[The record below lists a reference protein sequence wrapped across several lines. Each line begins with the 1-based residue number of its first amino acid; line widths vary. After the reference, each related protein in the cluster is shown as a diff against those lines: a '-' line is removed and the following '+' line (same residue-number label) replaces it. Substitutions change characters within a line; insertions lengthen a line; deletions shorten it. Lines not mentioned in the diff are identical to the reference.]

1 LSTSNSCNWSVRS
14 HGYNVLRY
22 THVEA
27 ELAFITFDDL
37 LEALEDML
45 CDVIDRTLADPKVGK
60 LVYQLN
66 PDFKKLERPFMRLD
80 YKDAIQYLKD
90 NNITKEDG
98 TFYEFGEDI
107 PEAPERAMIDRIGKP
122 VFLCRFPA
130 EIKAFYMKKC
140 SDDRR
145 VTESVDLLMPT
156 VGEIVGASMRITDL
170 VRDCTLDIKL
180 LS

>member
-1 LSTSNSCNWSVRS
+1 M
-14 HGYNVLRY
+14 
-22 THVEA
+22 
-27 ELAFITFDDL
+27 AFITFDDL
-37 LEALEDML
+37 LETVEDMI
-45 CDVIDRTLADPKVGK
+45 CDVVDRTLADPKTSK

-66 PDFKKLERPFMRLD
+66 PNFKKPERPFMRLD

-90 NNITKEDG
+90 HNITKDDG

-107 PEAPERAMIDRIGKP
+107 PEAPERAIIDEIGKP

-140 SDDRR
+140 ADDRR

-156 VGEIVGASMRITDL
+156 VGEIVGASMRITNL
-170 VRDCTLDIKL
+170 VRESVRVQNCVFV
-180 LS
+180 